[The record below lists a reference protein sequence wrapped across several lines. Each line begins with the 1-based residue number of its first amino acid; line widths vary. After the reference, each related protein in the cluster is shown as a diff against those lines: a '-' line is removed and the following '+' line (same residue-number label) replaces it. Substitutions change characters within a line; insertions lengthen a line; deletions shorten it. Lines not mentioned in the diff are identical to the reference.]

1 MRILE
6 PYDDSVLIYKSK
18 IPPTMRIYNN
28 LCTAQEQAPC
38 PIWCMCMGMSVFL
51 HANVQEALQTKQ
63 SKPAGLF
70 KHHQ

>member
-38 PIWCMCMGMSVFL
+38 PI
-51 HANVQEALQTKQ
+51 
-63 SKPAGLF
+63 
-70 KHHQ
+70 